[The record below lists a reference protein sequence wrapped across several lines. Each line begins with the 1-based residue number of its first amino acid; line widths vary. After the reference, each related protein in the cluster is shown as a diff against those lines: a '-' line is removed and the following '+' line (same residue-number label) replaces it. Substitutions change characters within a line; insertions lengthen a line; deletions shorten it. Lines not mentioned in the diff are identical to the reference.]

1 LIGLQS
7 GPSPQPVFSNLASSH
22 PNMPM
27 QILKTFLRQPWLP
40 YWAVVLLLPF
50 GRGAEVAA
58 VACVIGLALCWRSVP
73 GLLREHAGAR
83 LLCMLL
89 GCYILAALV
98 SIPAAVMPGKS
109 ALNAL
114 GLLRYIPLGLFAC
127 LVLCSPSRLRQLYVA
142 IAIVIAFWVLDAWMQ
157 MLTGWSLRGHADPER
172 ISGIFGADDPKLGP
186 TLAVLSPFALWV
198 AKERWQR
205 RGLLIALLLLL
216 GPVIL
221 SGSRAA
227 WICFG
232 LVGLVFLW
240 REAGS
245 PLRFMAA
252 CAIAGLVLLAAGGIA
267 WKTSA
272 RFDARMQR
280 TLAIFG
286 GSAEDINEATTGR
299 LDIWR
304 NSVKMIAGHP
314 VTGVGVRNFR
324 YAYPLYAPANDHF
337 LVGENCGEGAGAC
350 HPHQIVLEI
359 LTETGI
365 VGLLL
370 WLLGLII
377 AVRAWRRAG
386 KPGRAAAFP
395 VTLSL
400 GAMLFPVNTHL
411 AFYSAWW
418 GLLFAWLLG
427 LWCAALY
434 AASKEL
440 PHGT

>member
-1 LIGLQS
+1 MLM
-7 GPSPQPVFSNLASSH
+7 PS
-22 PNMPM
+22 
-27 QILKTFLRQPWLP
+27 IKTFLRQPWLP

-50 GRGAEVAA
+50 GRSAEVGAA
-58 VACVIGLALCWRSVP
+58 ACVIGMALAWRAVP

-83 LLCMLL
+83 LMCVLL
-89 GCYILAALV
+89 GCYIVAALLSV
-98 SIPAAVMPGKS
+98 PAAVMPGKS
-109 ALNAL
+109 ALTTLA
-114 GLLRYIPLGLFAC
+114 LLRYLPLGLYAC
-127 LVLCSPSRLRQLYVA
+127 HVLRGQARLQAIYAA
-142 IAIVIAFWVLDAWMQ
+142 IAVVIVFWVLDAWMQ
-157 MLTGWSLRGHADPER
+157 MLTGWSLRGHAEPER

-186 TLAVLSPFALWV
+186 TLAVLSPFVLWF
-198 AKERWQR
+198 AAARWQK

-232 LVGLVFLW
+232 LVGLVFIW

-252 CAIAGLVLLAAGGIA
+252 CAIAAMVLLAAGGIA
-267 WKTSA
+267 WKTST

-280 TLAIFG
+280 TLAVLG
-286 GSAEDINEATTGR
+286 GSEQDINEATTGR

-304 NSVKMIAGHP
+304 HSLAMIAAHP
-314 VTGVGVRNFR
+314 VSGVGVRDFR
-324 YAYPLYAPANDHF
+324 YAYPSFAPANDHF
-337 LVGENCGEGAGAC
+337 LVQENCGDGAGAC

-359 LTETGI
+359 LTETGV

-370 WLLGLII
+370 WLAGVGV
-377 AVRAWRRAG
+377 AWRAWMRAG
-386 KPGRAAAFP
+386 ATNRAAAFP

-400 GAMLFPVNTHL
+400 AVMLFPINTHL

-434 AASKEL
+434 AATKD
-440 PHGT
+440 PHDGT

>member
-1 LIGLQS
+1 M
-7 GPSPQPVFSNLASSH
+7 PV
-22 PNMPM
+22 
-27 QILKTFLRQPWLP
+27 LKTFLRQPWLL

-50 GRGAEVAA
+50 GRGAEVGA
-58 VACVIGLALCWRSVP
+58 VACVIGMLLAWRALPV
-73 GLLREHAGAR
+73 LLRKHEGAR
-83 LLCMLL
+83 LLCRLL
-89 GCYILAALV
+89 GCYILAALA

-109 ALNAL
+109 ALTAL
-114 GLLRYIPLGLFAC
+114 ALLRYLPLGLYAC
-127 LVLCSPSRLRQLYVA
+127 YVLQSQSRLRGIYTA
-142 IAIVIAFWVLDAWMQ
+142 MAAVIAFWVLDAWMQ

-186 TLAVLSPFALWV
+186 TLAVLSPFVLWV

-232 LVGLVFLW
+232 LVSLVFIW

-245 PLRFMAA
+245 PLRFLAA
-252 CAIAGLVLLAAGGIA
+252 CFIAALVLLTAGGIA

-280 TLAIFG
+280 TLAVFG
-286 GSAEDINEATTGR
+286 GSAQDINEATTGR

-304 NSVKMIAGHP
+304 NSVKMIEAHP
-314 VTGVGVRNFR
+314 ITGVGVRDFR

-337 LVGENCGEGAGAC
+337 LVGENCGEGVGAC
-350 HPHQIVLEI
+350 HPHQVLLEI
-359 LTETGI
+359 LTETG
-365 VGLLL
+365 VMGLLL
-370 WLLGLII
+370 WLTGAGMAL
-377 AVRAWRRAG
+377 AAWRRAG
-386 KPGRAAAFP
+386 KTGRAVAFP

-400 GAMLFPVNTHL
+400 AVMLFPLNTHL

-434 AASKEL
+434 AAAKE
-440 PHGT
+440 PSHGT